1 MKHYTV
7 LVYDS
12 RNTARPI
19 EYRADNAED
28 ARDKAHYI
36 AVTTHKAWNSK
47 YSISAGDCISG
58 LPGVPF
64 EEYENGELVAWSLE
78 ELK

>member
-1 MKHYTV
+1 MQPYTV

-19 EYRADNAED
+19 EYQAENAED
-28 ARDKAHYI
+28 ARNKAHYI
-36 AVTTHKAWNSK
+36 AVTTHQAWNGK
-47 YSISAGDCISG
+47 YSISSGNCVEG

-64 EEYENGELVAWSLE
+64 EEYENGELVSWSTE
-78 ELK
+78 GLK

>member
-1 MKHYTV
+1 MQHYTV
-7 LVYDS
+7 MAYDS

-19 EYRADNAED
+19 EFQAENAED

-36 AVTTHKAWNSK
+36 AISTHGAWNGK

-64 EEYENGELVAWSLE
+64 EEYENGELVAWSQEALR
-78 ELK
+78 